1 MAEAHVFQADDCV
14 VDYTPAVAL
23 SGGQVIQLADGRAAV
38 ATRDIAANAKGAVAV
53 EGTFKIAK
61 TSGIVLLDG
70 GRAFWDHSAN
80 AAHFKTANDRD
91 FYLGT
96 VVGDAASADVWVT
109 VDLNKQQRP
118 LLDALT
124 SPCTTAIVGTAA
136 AEGFGR
142 PKRVGGSTKFLITA
156 TNEAQKVDLLSNQGF
171 APSANAIVEA
181 IINVVSDGSGTAT
194 DVSVG
199 IANGTHATD
208 ADSITESLFVH
219 LDGNATA
226 IKLESDDNTT
236 EVAATDSTI
245 TYTEGTP
252 FEVWFDTR
260 DPSDIQIYIDGVLA
274 LGSTVFKLNAATG
287 PLKLLVHVEK
297 TTSTDTYELDIERL
311 VARIAEN

>member
-1 MAEAHVFQADDCV
+1 MAEAHIYQSDDCV
-14 VDYTPAVAL
+14 LDYTPAVAL

-38 ATRDIAANAKGAVAV
+38 ATRDIAAGAKGAVQV
-53 EGTFKIAK
+53 EGLIRVAK
-61 TSGIVLLDG
+61 TTSMVILDG
-70 GRAFWDHSAN
+70 GRVFWDHSAN
-80 AAHFKTANDRD
+80 KAHFKTANDRD
-91 FYLGT
+91 FYLG
-96 VVGDAASADVWVT
+96 VAVGDAASADEWLT

-118 LLDALT
+118 LLDILT
-124 SPCTTAIVGTAA
+124 SPCTTATTGTAA

-171 APSANAIVEA
+171 APGANAIIEA

-219 LDGNATA
+219 LDGNAA
-226 IKLESDDNTT
+226 DILLESDDGTT

-245 TYTEGTP
+245 NYTEGTP

-274 LGSTVFKLNAATG
+274 LGSSVFKLNAATG

-297 TTSTDTYELDIERL
+297 TSSTDTYELDVERL
-311 VARIAEN
+311 IARIAEQ